1 MAKSILIAGI
11 SGTGK
16 SSVCAELAKRGYKAF
31 DIEEVEG
38 LFAMLDKR
46 TGKPFVDYDNYDIE
60 KVKYH
65 DWVCDEKKLRK
76 LMRKNAKGI
85 TFYAGIASNTFELL
99 PLFDKVMLLVAK
111 PELIRKRLSER
122 TTNDFGKIVEV
133 QDMVLREKEFWEKQ
147 MEEKGAIVIDANR
160 SLAEV
165 ADDIIDK
172 IENTSIL

>member
-1 MAKSILIAGI
+1 MFMAKPILIAGI

-16 SSVCAELAKRGYKAF
+16 SSVCAELMKRGYKAF

-38 LFAMLDKR
+38 LFNMLDKR
-46 TGKPFVDYDNYDIE
+46 TGKPFVDYDNYDME

-76 LMRKNAKGI
+76 FMRKNVKGV

-99 PLFDKVMLLVAK
+99 PLFDKVVLLVVR

-122 TTNDFGKIVEV
+122 TTNDFGRTVEV
-133 QDMVLREKEFWEKQ
+133 QDMVLREKESWEKQ
-147 MEEKGAIVIDANR
+147 MKEKGAIVIDGNR

-165 ADDIIDK
+165 AD
-172 IENTSIL
+172 EILEKT